1 MTAIDRLHPGL
12 AHHIVNTLGWSSLR
26 PLQEAAAQPLLVG
39 SDALLLAP
47 TAGGKTEAAVF
58 PMLTSMIEYGWRG
71 LSVLYVCPLRALLN
85 NLQPR
90 IDGYARWVGRTAGV
104 WHGDTKASQRR
115 AMRVER
121 PDILLTTPESLES
134 LLVSPSVNP
143 REFFGDVQAVIV
155 DEVHAFAGD
164 DRGWHLLAVLERI
177 SHLANRP
184 IQRIGLSATVGNPG
198 DLVRWLQ
205 GTGSAA
211 RAGVVVA
218 PEADGSSSSAEIEVD
233 YVGNVQNAA
242 TVISALHRGEK
253 RLVFCETRRRAE
265 ELALAL
271 RSRTVTT
278 FVSHSS
284 LSRDER
290 RRAEQAF
297 AEERDCVIVATS
309 TLELGIDVG
318 DLDRVI
324 QLDAPRSVASFL
336 QRLGRTGRRAG
347 SERNMLFLASSASK
361 LLHATGLL
369 RLWNEGFVEPI
380 TPPVAPRHIAAQQ
393 LLALCLQE
401 GRTGESIWREW
412 WGDLPIFDES
422 TREIVEWLVASGHL
436 ERDSSGMLFI
446 GPEAERR
453 YGRRNFM
460 ELLAVFTAAPEFTV
474 LHGRQEVGGADP
486 LMLMRKV
493 NGPRVLSLAGRP
505 WRVTH
510 IDWTRRRCFVEPT
523 DIPGRSLWQGMTPP
537 QSFELSRAQRD
548 VLLGATPDAGL
559 SKRATTAL
567 AKLREEAGHRAWKA
581 GTVVESGSE
590 VPVWW
595 TWAGERANATLAAAL
610 PDVVDPEG
618 DLDDHSLRLRE
629 DISPDRLRAALNR
642 VAGDEL
648 PQPVVADEA
657 LHQLKFAEMLPPEL
671 ARTTLGLRLA
681 DTARAQSV
689 LTEHVR
695 WYHSPGS

>member
-1 MTAIDRLHPGL
+1 MHPGL
-12 AHHIVNTLGWSSLR
+12 VHHLVNTLGWPSLR
-26 PLQEAAAQPLLVG
+26 PLQEAAVEPLISG
-39 SDALLLAP
+39 KDALLLAP

-58 PMLTSMIEYGWRG
+58 PLLTSMIEYGWRG

-85 NLQPR
+85 NLHPR
-90 IDGYARWVGRTAGV
+90 VDGYARWVGRAAGV
-104 WHGDTKASQRR
+104 WHGDTKPSQRR
-115 AMRVER
+115 AMRAER

-177 SHLANRP
+177 SRLANRP
-184 IQRIGLSATVGNPG
+184 IQRVGLSATVGNPQE
-198 DLVRWLQ
+198 LLSWLQ
-205 GTGSAA
+205 GAGAA
-211 RAGVVVA
+211 TRPSVVVA
-218 PEADGSSSSAEIEVD
+218 PVAAGPPSPAQIEVD
-233 YVGNVQNAA
+233 YVGSVQNAA

-284 LSRDER
+284 LSADER

-297 AEERDCVIVATS
+297 AEARDCVIVATS

-347 SERNMLFLASSASK
+347 SERNMLFLATSAK
-361 LLHATGLL
+361 NLLHATGLL
-369 RLWNEGFVEPI
+369 RLWNTGFVEPI
-380 TPPVAPRHIAAQQ
+380 SPPPAPRHIAAQQ

-401 GRTGESIWREW
+401 GRAGETIWREW

-422 TREIVEWLVASGHL
+422 ARDVAEWLVANGHL

-446 GPEAERR
+446 GPETERR

-474 LHGRQEVGGADP
+474 LYGRQEVGGADP

-493 NGPRVLSLAGRP
+493 EGPRVLSLAGRP

-510 IDWTRRRCFVEPT
+510 IDWPHRRCFVEPT
-523 DIPGRSLWQGMTPP
+523 DIPGRSVWQGMTPP

-548 VLLGATPDAGL
+548 VLLGATPEVGL
-559 SKRATTAL
+559 SKRATEAL
-567 AKLREEAGHRAWKA
+567 AKLRVEAGHRAWA
-581 GTVVESGSE
+581 DGTVVESDGE
-590 VPVWW
+590 NIVWW

-610 PDVVDPEG
+610 PDVVDPDC
-618 DLDDHSLRLRE
+618 DLDDHCIRLR
-629 DISPDRLRAALNR
+629 DDVSRDRLRAAIDRLE
-642 VAGDEL
+642 DEL
-648 PQPVVADEA
+648 PRPVVVDEA
-657 LHQLKFAEMLPPEL
+657 LQQLKFAEMLPAKL
-671 ARTTLGLRLA
+671 AQDTLGLRLA
-681 DTARAQSV
+681 DPGGALAVVAERI
-689 LTEHVR
+689 R
-695 WYHSPGS
+695 WYHSSDS